1 MTKSVFFLFSVLSL
15 KLSIF
20 AQDKI
25 EFQDFAIPSSIR
37 AIEVVNDSMLFFAGS
52 NGIFGKI
59 VNEKIT
65 LDSIIIKNGS
75 KPEFRAIAFNQ
86 KNIFILSI
94 GNPAMLFKIDPFQ
107 NKMIPELVYMEEHQK
122 VFYDAMTFANEKIG
136 YAMGDP
142 TENCFSFLKTIN
154 GGDTWI
160 KTDCNSLPKIVPG
173 EAAFAASNSNIKAI
187 DNFVWMVSGGKAS
200 RIFISQDEG
209 EHWSV
214 VQTPI
219 VQGKEMT
226 GIYTCDFFDEN
237 TGIIMGG
244 NWDNKP
250 EKIGNKAITKDSG
263 HTWSLV
269 ADNDLPPYISCVRYV
284 PNTNGRDIVAVSTQ
298 GIFKS
303 SDSGEHWKIIS
314 DQSYYTIRFI
324 QKNSAWLAGHKKISK
339 ITFHE

>member
-37 AIEVVNDSMLFFAGS
+37 AIEVMNDSTLFFAGS
-52 NGIFGKI
+52 NGIFGKLAHNK
-59 VNEKIT
+59 VT
-65 LDSIIIKNGS
+65 LDSIINKDGS

-107 NKMIPELVYMEEHQK
+107 NKMIPELVYMEEHQN
-122 VFYDAMTFANEKIG
+122 VFYDAMTFSKEKIG

-142 TENCFSFLKTIN
+142 TEDCFSFIKTVD

-160 KTDCNSLPKIVPG
+160 KTDCKSLPKIVPG
-173 EAAFAASNSNIKAI
+173 EAAFAASNSTIKAL
-187 DNFVWMVSGGKAS
+187 DNFVWMVSGGKAA
-200 RIFISQDEG
+200 RLFISHDEG
-209 EHWSV
+209 ANWKV

-226 GIYTCDFFDEN
+226 GIYTCDFFDAK

-244 NWDNKP
+244 NWDQKS
-250 EKIGNKAITKDSG
+250 EKIGNKAITNDSG
-263 HTWSLV
+263 NTWRLI
-269 ADNDLPPYISCVRYV
+269 ADNELPPYISCVRYV
-284 PNTNGRDIVAVSTQ
+284 PNTNGKEIVAVSTQ

-303 SDSGEHWKIIS
+303 SDSGEHWKMIS
-314 DQSYYTIRFI
+314 TQSFYTIRFN
-324 QKNSAWLAGHKKISK
+324 QKNSAWLAGHNKISK
-339 ITFHE
+339 ITIHE